1 MTIIFDTDTS
11 LVQVLGA
18 GIPGDVA
25 GVGSATEL
33 SHRLADDPVAA
44 VVVIGPS
51 IPLDLATELAAGY
64 RVTDPSL
71 SVILVRRRVD
81 STVLSEAL
89 RAGMRDVVES
99 RDLPGLAEAVER
111 GRALAHALAP
121 HAPGTDEVAGRTP
134 GHLVTVFSTKGGVG
148 KTTVTTNLGVALAA
162 RGKRVCIV
170 DLDVHNGDVALMLQ
184 VFPNHTLAEV
194 ASFRGAIDPSGVDSL
209 VTTHE
214 DTGLGVLAAP
224 IGVESADSVN
234 ADDVV
239 KVLQVLTRQY
249 DVVVADTS
257 GTFDD
262 YALNAIDQTDL
273 LLLVGTLDTPALK
286 NLKLATTAL
295 DLLGSQRE
303 SWRVV
308 LNRADPR
315 VGLTQEQFADTLGL
329 SVTTAIPSSREVLAA
344 VNRGEPIVQAQPR
357 HEVSRV
363 LENLADHVL
372 HALYPDERPTPG
384 RRRRLSR
391 RS

>member
-1 MTIIFDTDTS
+1 MIIIFDTDAA

-18 GIPGDVA
+18 GIPGDTRGVA
-25 GVGSATEL
+25 SAAELATRLRETPGVS
-33 SHRLADDPVAA
+33 
-44 VVVIGPS
+44 VVVMGPTV
-51 IPLDLATELAAGY
+51 PLDLAVELAGGY
-64 RVTDPSL
+64 RVSDPSL
-71 SVILVRRRVD
+71 SVVLVRRRVD
-81 STVLSEAL
+81 STVLAEAL

-111 GRALAHALAP
+111 GRQLAQALAP
-121 HAPGTDEVAGRTP
+121 RAPGAEHDSERSP

-148 KTTVTTNLGVALAA
+148 KTTVTTNLAVALAS

-214 DTGLGVLAAP
+214 ATGVGVLAAP

-234 ADDVV
+234 AEDVV
-239 KVLQVLTRQY
+239 KVLDVLTRQY
-249 DVVVADTS
+249 DVVLVDTS
-257 GTFDD
+257 GAFDD
-262 YALNAIDQTDL
+262 HALNAIDQTDL
-273 LLLVGTLDTPALK
+273 LLLVGTLDMPALK

-295 DLLGSQRE
+295 DLLGSRRE
-303 SWRVV
+303 TWRVV
-308 LNRADPR
+308 LNRADLR
-315 VGLTQEQFADTLGL
+315 VGLTQEQFTDTLGL
-329 SVTTAIPSSREVLAA
+329 SVTTAIPSNREVLAA
-344 VNRGEPIVQAQPR
+344 VNRGEPIVLAQPR
-357 HEVSRV
+357 HEVSRL

-372 HALYPDERPTPG
+372 HALYPDEPPAPG

-391 RS
+391 RG

>member
-51 IPLDLATELAAGY
+51 IPLDLATELSAGY
-64 RVTDPSL
+64 RVSDPSL

-111 GRALAHALAP
+111 GRQLAHALAP
-121 HAPGTDEVAGRTP
+121 HAPATDDAGRTD

-214 DTGLGVLAAP
+214 DSGLGVLAAP

-239 KVLQVLTRQY
+239 KVLEVLTRQY
-249 DVVVADTS
+249 DVVLADTS
-257 GTFDD
+257 GAFDD
-262 YALNAIDQTDL
+262 HALNAIDQTDL

-303 SWRVV
+303 TWRVV

-315 VGLTQEQFADTLGL
+315 VGLTQEQFAETLGL

-344 VNRGEPIVQAQPR
+344 VNRGEPIVLAQPR

-391 RS
+391 RG